1 MTASYRARGARPQ
14 RATLSASVS
23 AARSAAWLAGLLLA
37 VCSPA
42 WGQAAATPPASAE
55 AQRLYLRSLAATCAH
70 CHGTEGRAV
79 EGEALVRLAGM
90 PREHLLT
97 QLMAFRTGDR
107 KATIMHQIT
116 RGYSELQLEQLAQYF
131 SAQK

>member
-1 MTASYRARGARPQ
+1 MIHVLRVER
-14 RATLSASVS
+14 V
-23 AARSAAWLAGLLLA
+23 LAPMMALLA
-37 VCSPA
+37 AACSPA
-42 WGQAAATPPASAE
+42 WAQGSPSAAASPE
-55 AQRLYLRSLAATCAH
+55 AQRLYMRSLAATCAH
-70 CHGTEGRAV
+70 CHGSEGRAV
-79 EGEALVRLAGM
+79 QGEALVRLAGM

-97 QLMAFRTGDR
+97 QLLAFRTGDR